1 MALFFSPHFFSP
13 RVHLLFIPLF
23 SPPQASSLHSLLT
36 SVQTPSLIILL
47 GSFSLSLTLDV
58 VALFKPTPFIRLS
71 LGTCLVHHSAIYLSI
86 LFFCFPIITPVQT
99 VYCPCPSLCDHC
111 FHPPCSL
118 FFASSS
124 LPVSLLCHVVNFL
137 FWNRAVPVIKRLNL
151 RWRPILYLISKFD
164 VTGQILLSFNQTLE
178 RLLTVE
184 YS

>member
-1 MALFFSPHFFSP
+1 MAQFFSPHFFSP

-58 VALFKPTPFIRLS
+58 VALCKPTPFIRLS

-111 FHPPCSL
+111 FHPPL
-118 FFASSS
+118 F
-124 LPVSLLCHVVNFL
+124 SLL
-137 FWNRAVPVIKRLNL
+137 
-151 RWRPILYLISKFD
+151 
-164 VTGQILLSFNQTLE
+164 
-178 RLLTVE
+178 RLLLPSRLSALSCGEFLILEQSCSCYKKAEPQVE
-184 YS
+184 ANPLSDIKVWRHWTDSPVF